1 MRNVFSLYFDGTI
14 FQAVHACISGG
25 ALTIKDARTSPYD
38 ALDDYLS
45 GCREKNFVVCC
56 NPALFHNDILF
67 LPPAVSKHYDKLVR
81 TEVQK
86 NHPELASFTTFYS
99 SVGLSSIENKTFN
112 KVAAFSYDD
121 TPLSQFLAAFTRHG
135 KSVSR
140 CYAAPYAIFRL
151 LASTLPPDAD
161 QPRLFVASV
170 PGEKLLLLGGKRGL
184 EFIRKV
190 PSSDPALLP
199 SDIQNIN
206 MTLDYCLQS
215 LRVKP
220 VQAVLLDQSGSTAAD
235 FPLLSVPLSF
245 ARPPA
250 LASASREMASDYLAP
265 LAAALH
271 FLEAPE
277 SGDLRPAD
285 YARFSRSK
293 RILATSSMVISAAA
307 LILAVRS
314 VTEMTVISDL
324 KSDIAEQRTALSG
337 SSQEMAQYLKL
348 DAELKSLSEPLENL
362 RKQRS
367 SPQKAAA
374 LASLTL
380 PATPEY
386 SFTEISIRDGA
397 GSLEV
402 RIEGGIAST
411 GYGGVQAT
419 FEGIVGQIG
428 KIPGYA
434 ISSSHLDVAR
444 KTFAIEARYR
454 GTGKTSS

>member
-1 MRNVFSLYFDGTI
+1 MRNVFSFHFDGTI

-25 ALTIKDARTSPYD
+25 ALTIKNARTSPYD

-45 GCREKNFVVCC
+45 GCRGKNFVVCW
-56 NPALFHNDILF
+56 NPALFHNDILL

-86 NHPELASFTTFYS
+86 NHPELSSFTTFHS

-112 KVAAFSYDD
+112 KIAAFSYDD
-121 TPLSQFLAAFTRHG
+121 APLSQFLAAFTRHG

-140 CYAAPYAIFRL
+140 SYAAPYSIFRL
-151 LASTLPPDAD
+151 LASTLPADAD
-161 QPRLFVASV
+161 QPRLFIASV
-170 PGEKLLLLGGKRGL
+170 PGEKLLLVGGKRGL
-184 EFIRKV
+184 EFIRKI

-199 SDIQNIN
+199 SDIQSIN

-220 VQAVLLDQSGSTAAD
+220 VEAVLLDQSGAPDAV
-235 FPLLSVPLSF
+235 FPLLSVPLSL

-250 LASASREMASDYLAP
+250 LAGASREMVSDYLAP

-277 SGDLRPAD
+277 RGDLRPTD
-285 YARFSRSK
+285 YASFSRSK
-293 RILATSSMVISAAA
+293 RILATSSMVIGAAA
-307 LILAVRS
+307 LVLAVRS
-314 VTEMTVISDL
+314 WTEMTVISDL
-324 KSDIAEQRTALSG
+324 KSDIAKQRTALSG
-337 SSQEMAQYLKL
+337 SSQEMAKYLKL
-348 DAELKSLSEPLENL
+348 EAELKSLGEPLENL

-386 SFTEISIRDGA
+386 CFTGISIQDGA
-397 GSLEV
+397 GALEV
-402 RIEGGIAST
+402 RIEGEIGST
-411 GYGGVQAT
+411 GYGQVQAT
-419 FEGIVGQIG
+419 FESIVGQIG

-434 ISSSHLDVAR
+434 ISSSHLDVTR
-444 KTFAIEARYR
+444 KTFAIKARYHA
-454 GTGKTSS
+454 TGEKG